1 MERALEMVIG
11 LGGLYLFLSVI
22 GMAAVEWLASFR
34 DMRAKHLE
42 KGFIALLGK
51 DATAVLNHPLVKSL
65 GRASGRPGDLPSY
78 VPREIFT
85 SAVMDLAAAG
95 ALAPL
100 PGGQKTAVQSIAE
113 LSTGDPAAMKSR
125 IEDWFDAGMERL
137 AGQYKRS
144 VQRVTRIVVALLV
157 LAFNADTLEIG
168 RELWVSPA
176 TRAGA
181 IEYGK
186 DLLEQCQTTADGK
199 LSCPDAAKSI
209 DEARAAY
216 PLGWSWPVLRS
227 LDDAAAILAKL
238 LGLFATFLAA
248 SLGAPFWF
256 DVLRR
261 MAPGLRQA
269 GPKPDEDGKPPGPDQ
284 APAA

>member
-1 MERALEMVIG
+1 MERALEIVIG

-22 GMAAVEWLASFR
+22 ALAVVEWLASFR

-42 KGFIALLGK
+42 KGFKALLGH
-51 DATAVLNHPLVKSL
+51 DAEAVMNHPLVKSV

-85 SAVMDLAAAG
+85 AAVMDVAKASKLAP
-95 ALAPL
+95 LAPL
-100 PGGQKTAVQSIAE
+100 PGTPKTAVEKIGE
-113 LSTGDPAAMKSR
+113 LSGQDPAAMKSR
-125 IEDWFDAGMERL
+125 IEAWFDAGMERL

-157 LAFNADTLEIG
+157 VSLNADTLEIG

-176 TRAGA
+176 AREIAA
-181 IEYGK
+181 EYAEKMIER
-186 DLLEQCQTTADGK
+186 CQAVDGK
-199 LSCPDAAKSI
+199 LSCPDAAKSV
-209 DEARAAY
+209 DDARAAF
-216 PLGWSWPVLRS
+216 PLGWSWPVLRG

-269 GPKPDEDGKPPGPDQ
+269 GPRPDEDRPPGPT
-284 APAA
+284 PASA